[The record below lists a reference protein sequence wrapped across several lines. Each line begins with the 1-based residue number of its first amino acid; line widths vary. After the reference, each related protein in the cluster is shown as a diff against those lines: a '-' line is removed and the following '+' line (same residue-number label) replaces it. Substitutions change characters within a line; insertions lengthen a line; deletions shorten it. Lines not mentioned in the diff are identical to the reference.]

1 MVGNNPLCQ
10 NSQNFDCQAYIFHTD
25 CLFSDLFFSFFFFF
39 ALQVLYTAKSQELS
53 YVVKGLK
60 PYRIYDF
67 TVSLCNSVG
76 CVTSAS
82 GAGQTLAAGKPV
94 LMDVKNILY
103 L

>member
-1 MVGNNPLCQ
+1 M
-10 NSQNFDCQAYIFHTD
+10 
-25 CLFSDLFFSFFFFF
+25 
-39 ALQVLYTAKSQELS
+39 LYTAKSQELS

-94 LMDVKNILY
+94 LMDVKNILCIY
-103 L
+103 KQTPPKLNHSFSLDLIFVFSSSSCSLTYSDGY